1 MSSGHARPPRTFWGP
16 SVFLRSRSSQPGV
29 DRNHRPSDDCQ
40 EPGSSLWIP
49 RGRTPIP
56 VQAQGSGVCR
66 VASFPFI
73 CNRRGC
79 SVGKRNTAICCHDA
93 LFRSMVPPPCPPAVR
108 SWALEPGRSCAV
120 GRAPGRWEGSS
131 HRGQSLVWV
140 TVPSHPAELLSETEG
155 P

>member
-56 VQAQGSGVCR
+56 VQAQGWGVCR

-79 SVGKRNTAICCHDA
+79 SGGKRTPQFVAMMHCSD
-93 LFRSMVPPPCPPAVR
+93 PWCP
-108 SWALEPGRSCAV
+108 
-120 GRAPGRWEGSS
+120 
-131 HRGQSLVWV
+131 
-140 TVPSHPAELLSETEG
+140 HPAPRLSGLGPWSLEGAVLWAGLLAGGRGHHTEDRAWCG
-155 P
+155 SQFHLAQQSS